1 MPIDGING
9 EIESRDPQEIQ
20 ENLDQ
25 IPSSS
30 TKGSSDLKNI
40 TWTSIEIVNKVLLEK
55 GLPTREWW
63 KHEDE

>member
-1 MPIDGING
+1 MAIDGIHG

-20 ENLDQ
+20 EDLDQ
-25 IPSSS
+25 IQNSS

-40 TWTSIEIVNKVLLEK
+40 TWTSIGIVNEVLVEK

-63 KHEDE
+63 KYEDE